1 MLHFRIFCAALA
13 VLLSFSAC
21 SGTSSTEFQEAPAP
35 AAGPSVIV
43 VGAGMAGLR
52 AASLLNDA
60 GMQVTV
66 LESRDRIG
74 GRTWSDD
81 SLGTTLDLGGSWIHG
96 ITGNPLYEYA
106 AEVGAEMVEWNY
118 DLYTVFN
125 PDGSTSRLIN
135 EDDDRF
141 FAPLEAAG
149 AAYVVANGEG
159 SLQDA
164 IDGAVANGSLSEFTN
179 EEINFI
185 ATTFIEDSYA
195 TEASN
200 IGLIGYSES
209 GGESFPGAD
218 AVDFDPEVVFP
229 RGYNQITDAL
239 AEGLSIENGV
249 RVNSI
254 DYSGE
259 QVIVSDGQNSY
270 SADYVLV
277 TVPLGVLKEG
287 VIEFQPALPT
297 SKLAAI
303 NAMDMGVLDKVYL
316 RFPDVFWRDEFD
328 NFGYVSDS
336 VNEYASWLSLVN
348 LTGEPILL
356 AFSSA
361 DEAIANEALS
371 DAEIIAKVM
380 QILRSIYGE
389 SIPEPTGSTITRWY
403 QDPNSYGSYS
413 NLPPGSSVSAISDLA
428 QEIDNKLFFAGE
440 ATSEY
445 QSTVHGAYLSGV
457 REAEKIIAV
466 QNSGS

>member
-1 MLHFRIFCAALA
+1 MQLKFFCAALA
-13 VLLSFSAC
+13 ILLGVTAC
-21 SGTSSTEFQEAPAP
+21 SGTSSTAVQEEPTEADD
-35 AAGPSVIV
+35 PSVIV

-66 LESRDRIG
+66 LEARDRIG
-74 GRTWSDD
+74 GRTWSDNA
-81 SLGTTLDLGGSWIHG
+81 LGTTVDLGGSWIHG

-106 AEVGAEMVEWNY
+106 TEVGAEMVEWNY

-125 PDGSTSRLIN
+125 ADGSTSRLIN
-135 EDDDRF
+135 EDEDQF
-141 FAPLEAAG
+141 YAPLESAG
-149 AAYVVANGEG
+149 AAYLAANGEG

-164 IDGAVANGSLSEFTN
+164 IDGAVANGSLNDFTI
-179 EEINFI
+179 EEVNFI
-185 ATTFIEDSYA
+185 VTSFIEDSYA

-200 IGLIGYSES
+200 IGLIGFSES

-218 AVDFDPEVVFP
+218 AVQFDPEVVFP

-239 AEGLSIENGV
+239 AEGLSIETGV

-259 QVIVSDGQNSY
+259 QVMVSDGQSTY

-287 VIEFQPALPT
+287 VIEFQPALPAN
-297 SKLAAI
+297 KVAAI
-303 NAMDMGVLDKVYL
+303 DAMDMGVLDKVYL
-316 RFPDVFWRDEFD
+316 RFADVFWRDEFD

-380 QILRSIYGE
+380 QILRAIYGG
-389 SIPEPTGSTITRWY
+389 SVPEPIDYTITRWY
-403 QDPNSYGSYS
+403 QDPNSYGAYS
-413 NLPPGSSVSAISDLA
+413 NLPPGASVNAISDLA
-428 QEIDNKLFFAGE
+428 EAIDNKLFFAGE

-445 QSTVHGAYLSGV
+445 QSTVHGAFLSGV

-466 QNSGS
+466 QNNGS